1 MTTQNKRKKFELF
14 SFLTAFMIL
23 TTFIAVPG
31 YSADYPT
38 KPVTLMV
45 GFSPGGGVDTYARAL
60 SSFIHESLG
69 QPMIVVNKT
78 GAAGM
83 IAAKYTVD
91 RPADGS
97 VIYITN
103 VGSLTAKALMD
114 GKKAKVDPLVD
125 LQPLGTVGQLVT
137 GLIVPMDSPFKSA
150 EDLVKYAK
158 ENPGKL
164 KWSHPGRGSLHML
177 SGAAFL
183 AANNVDT
190 RDIPF
195 KGGSKARNAV
205 AGKQVDFAFVGIQL
219 MKGFETK
226 MRALGVCTKERDKAN
241 PDIPSFG
248 EQGLPV
254 IDFAGPMMVLG
265 HKDLPENVKAALVP
279 AIQKVA
285 ESKGYKKL
293 IGNTGTSAFYVD
305 PEQSRKNMQI
315 LHDSLAP
322 IVDKVMSR

>member
-1 MTTQNKRKKFELF
+1 MTTQNKKRSVSLGFVG
-14 SFLTAFMIL
+14 IL
-23 TTFIAVPG
+23 VIVLTFITVEGFCAE
-31 YSADYPT
+31 YPS

-45 GFSPGGGVDTYARAL
+45 GFSPGGGVDTYARTL
-60 SSFIHESLG
+60 SSFMHESLG

-150 EDLVKYAK
+150 ADLVKYAR

-183 AANNVDT
+183 AANNVET

-205 AGKQVDFAFVGIQL
+205 AGKQVDFAFAGIQL

-226 MRALGVCTKERDKAN
+226 LRALGVCTKDRDQAN

-254 IDFAGPMMVLG
+254 IDFAGPMTVLG
-265 HKDLPENVKAALVP
+265 HKDLPENVKSVLIS
-279 AIQKVA
+279 AIKQTA

-293 IGNTGTSAFYVD
+293 IAKTGTSAFYVD
-305 PEQSRKNMQI
+305 PEQSRKNMQF

-322 IVDKVMSR
+322 IVDKVMGR